1 MNHVHNKDFEGSNP
15 CTDKLTDREYLVHM
29 IPHHQV
35 AIDMS
40 VALIPHSGN
49 PDILHLC
56 RDIIRK
62 QTYEIWIMNILKE
75 KMPETV
81 FTRDSFQVKE
91 FKTKLDM
98 YAPKMSSATEGGCDP
113 LFFKPDDHAHHM
125 KDMKLTDESYLMHMI
140 PHHQVAI
147 DMSKRLLMHTNN
159 GFLIDFCNKLIYDQ
173 QGEIFYM
180 KNLLKN
186 KYTYHSELLT
196 Q

>member
-1 MNHVHNKDFEGSNP
+1 
-15 CTDKLTDREYLVHM
+15 
-29 IPHHQV
+29 
-35 AIDMS
+35 
-40 VALIPHSGN
+40 
-49 PDILHLC
+49 
-56 RDIIRK
+56 
-62 QTYEIWIMNILKE
+62 
-75 KMPETV
+75 
-81 FTRDSFQVKE
+81 
-91 FKTKLDM
+91 
-98 YAPKMSSATEGGCDP
+98 MSSATEGGCDP

-147 DMSKRLLMHTNN
+147 DMSKRLMMHTNN

-180 KNLLKN
+180 KNLLEN